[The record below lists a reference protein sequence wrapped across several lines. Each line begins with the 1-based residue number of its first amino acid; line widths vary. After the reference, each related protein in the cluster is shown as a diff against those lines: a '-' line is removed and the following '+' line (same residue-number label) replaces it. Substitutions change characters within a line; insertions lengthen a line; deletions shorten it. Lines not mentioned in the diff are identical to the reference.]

1 MSAERRRE
9 RPRDPAAEEAVLRE
23 TLAQLDA
30 HGYERLRVADV
41 GRAAGVGLGHLY
53 RRWPTKYA
61 LVVEALRAA
70 APSRALDPTGDPAAD
85 LLAALSALAE
95 ELRRHGPVLA
105 VLLTD
110 PASEVA
116 AAVREAKLQPLRQ
129 ATLESLRRL
138 TGPRPDLDARAATGP
153 ALILQHHL
161 LHGAPPTADEIRAQ
175 IIPEM
180 TRGTRPAEL

>member
-1 MSAERRRE
+1 MSAERRRG
-9 RPRDPAAEEAVLRE
+9 RPRDPAADEAVLRE

-30 HGYERLRVADV
+30 NGYERLRVADV
-41 GRAAGVGLGHLY
+41 GRAAGVGLGPLY

-70 APSRALDPTGDPAAD
+70 APSRALAPTDDPAAD
-85 LLAALSALAE
+85 LLAVLSALAE
-95 ELRRHGPVLA
+95 ELRHHGPVLA

-116 AAVREAKLQPLRQ
+116 AAVREARLQPFQQ
-129 ATLESLRRL
+129 AARDALQRL
-138 TGPRPDLDARAATGP
+138 TGPAPDLPARAASGP

-161 LHGAPPTADEIRAQ
+161 LHGTPPTGEEIRTQ
-175 IIPEM
+175 IIPLL
-180 TRGTRPAEL
+180 TNAPHPAR